1 MGTLV
6 VVMFCGGI
14 VVPYGDGW
22 QMNVV
27 EPCCRCMWVS
37 GCNIV
42 IDKACNR
49 TGSAMT
55 EKRTCR
61 DVVMSYRSASSV
73 DRMLRKWCVSIPFKR
88 PVSCAFAV
96 KYAHMSAHC
105 ARPPAAA
112 A

>member
-6 VVMFCGGI
+6 VMMLCGGI

-49 TGSAMT
+49 TEPDDPDDGEENLQRCGHVVLKCIKCSS
-55 EKRTCR
+55 
-61 DVVMSYRSASSV
+61 DVA
-73 DRMLRKWCVSIPFKR
+73 
-88 PVSCAFAV
+88 
-96 KYAHMSAHC
+96 
-105 ARPPAAA
+105 
-112 A
+112 

>member
-1 MGTLV
+1 MTEMSLLILYIIAAINISGTVPGIMGTVV

-27 EPCCRCMWVS
+27 APCCRCMWVS

-49 TGSAMT
+49 TEPDDPDDG
-55 EKRTCR
+55 EENLE
-61 DVVMSYRSASSV
+61 VVVEVY
-73 DRMLRKWCVSIPFKR
+73 
-88 PVSCAFAV
+88 
-96 KYAHMSAHC
+96 
-105 ARPPAAA
+105 
-112 A
+112 

>member
-14 VVPYGDGW
+14 VEPYGDG
-22 QMNVV
+22 
-27 EPCCRCMWVS
+27 
-37 GCNIV
+37 
-42 IDKACNR
+42 
-49 TGSAMT
+49 
-55 EKRTCR
+55 R

-73 DRMLRKWCVSIPFKR
+73 ARMLRKWCVSIPFKR

-105 ARPPAAA
+105 ARVPPAAA
-112 A
+112 SKLLTRTVPKAGLGKIPRSYQTIHMNTYPAAVDKT